1 MKTILNIILI
11 SVLSIQA
18 FAQNT
23 TFTVSGNIKGLDGK
37 ELRMVITDDKTKE
50 GYRAV
55 NIPLKDN
62 TFSYTGTI
70 DSYTQIT
77 VSPGVERV
85 VKKVGSGYIPVK
97 SSLLMFIAYPGAKIT
112 FSGTITDFVDAYPS
126 GDETNNDLAKLNKQ
140 INPLMN
146 KSANALVNTE
156 NNTVVDTLLIKSL
169 NDSIEKWDLQVA
181 ALKKQFIINN
191 PKSIA
196 AACVFSDMLRLGQY
210 NDEKAIF
217 TFEKLHKTLENN
229 PFYKYSQKLIAGI
242 QLTRIGNTVP
252 NITTFRTPD
261 SSKFELSSLRGKYLI
276 IDFWGTWCGPCMS
289 GMPKMKE
296 YLEKYSNKLNI
307 LGIASE
313 KDQGQKWKNAIVD
326 KGLTWHHILSD
337 KTGTENYVLNFSI
350 SGFPTKF
357 IVDPQGK
364 IVSRYVG
371 ENESFYTELDNLL
384 K

>member
-146 KSANALVNTE
+146 KSVNVQVNIE
-156 NNTVVDTLLIKSL
+156 NKVITDAGLIKSL
-169 NDSIEKWDLQVA
+169 KDSAAIWDSQVA
-181 ALKKQFIINN
+181 AIKKQFVIDN

-196 AACVFSDMLRLGQY
+196 AAWLFSDMLMRSQIKG
-210 NDEKAIF
+210 DDAVTVF
-217 TFEKLHKTLENN
+217 GKLDNKLKSI
-229 PFYKYSQKLIAGI
+229 PFYQDAQKRIAGF
-242 QLTRIGNTVP
+242 QLTKIGNMVP
-252 NITTFRTPD
+252 DITTLRTPD
-261 SSKFELSSLRGKYLI
+261 STKFELSSLRGKYLI
-276 IDFWGTWCGPCMS
+276 IDFWGTWCGPCMA
-289 GMPKMKE
+289 GMPKMHE
-296 YLEKYSNKLNI
+296 YLDKYSNKLNI

-313 KDQGQKWKNAIVD
+313 SDKGQKWKKAIVD
-326 KGLTWHHILSD
+326 KNLTWHHILSGKGD
-337 KTGTENYVLNFSI
+337 QDFVLQFNVSA
-350 SGFPTKF
+350 FPTKF
-357 IVDPQGK
+357 IIDPQGK